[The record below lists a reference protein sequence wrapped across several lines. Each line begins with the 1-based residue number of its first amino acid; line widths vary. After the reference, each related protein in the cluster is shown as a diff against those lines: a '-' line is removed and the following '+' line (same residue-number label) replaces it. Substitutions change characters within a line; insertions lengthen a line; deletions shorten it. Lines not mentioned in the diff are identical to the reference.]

1 MNYNTKI
8 RATGSANDGNK
19 HKPTA
24 SPTALPEIEKEEL
37 DSLFQTYLK
46 EKEFLQGV
54 TQSTILFYKDSM
66 RAWKKY
72 EGVFT
77 EAGIKEFTMRMGE
90 SGMKPG
96 AVNTFARGMNS
107 FFTWLHEEGHTAKR
121 FKIRMRKVQ
130 KRVLKTYSKS
140 DMDKVVAYEPTVY
153 GERRMKALILLFAD
167 TGVRISEALGLT
179 RKDVDLKE
187 MCITVLGKG
196 RKERT
201 LPISPAGKKALRNW
215 MKNHEH
221 SRVFCT
227 RDGTKLNF
235 NNLRRELKSLLKA
248 AKVEKCEGTFHTFRR
263 YFAKQYAR
271 NGGNL
276 FDLQTTMG
284 HTTLEMTRRYTAVDL
299 EDLRLKHKTASP
311 LMNLMKSQ
319 KKKKR
324 DGGNNDSKMPPD
336 NNNDGGTSGA
346 AVSAASGNSKNNH
359 GSVKAR
365 LIKKQG

>member
-1 MNYNTKI
+1 MQKKNYTQSS
-8 RATGSANDGNK
+8 TTDGANDGNK
-19 HKPTA
+19 HKPTV
-24 SPTALPEIEKEEL
+24 SPTALPEIEEEKL

-77 EAGIKEFTMRMGE
+77 EAGIKEFMMSMGE

-96 AVNTFARGMNS
+96 AMNTFARGMNS

-140 DMDKVVAYEPTVY
+140 DMDKIVAYEPMFY
-153 GERRMKALILLFAD
+153 GEKRMKALILLFAD

-221 SRVFCT
+221 SLIFCNQK
-227 RDGTKLNF
+227 GTKLNF
-235 NNLRRELKSLLKA
+235 NNLRRDLDNLLKA
-248 AKVEKCEGTFHTFRR
+248 VGVEKSEGTFHTFRR

-311 LMNLMKSQ
+311 LMNLMKSK

-324 DGGNNDSKMPPD
+324 DGGNNDSKTMPPD
-336 NNNDGGTSGA
+336 NNDDSGTSGT
-346 AVSAASGNSKNNH
+346 AVSAASGNIKTIMGTS
-359 GSVKAR
+359 R
-365 LIKKQG
+365 LD